1 MDVDLFNRIGHRF
14 KNSYHMPDE
23 CWRIST
29 RKNIT
34 RIIKIFPITFFFGAV
49 MTVLSFI
56 LPVYNDSPEHRN
68 IAVIYY
74 GCFALFSTI
83 LMVWCLS
90 VRNRPYGKT
99 GAWQR
104 LPVYISFIL
113 FHALSLYNILA
124 SKIRVANISIA
135 ANPQLYDIFSR
146 EIIVAG
152 YLVWVIIILVIL
164 AFFEVHPFFFFW
176 CETAQLLILFT
187 CRKEA
192 VNRDLLN
199 LIVLII
205 IAEIL
210 SFMHWKLIIQNFKST
225 EALKAANKKSDE
237 LLLNILPPKVVHDLR
252 ERGKSEPEL
261 FRSVS
266 VLFTDIV
273 GFTSIAKTLPPE
285 TLINELD
292 DMFTNFDIIIEKYN
306 CMRIKTMGDA
316 YMAVC
321 GLPEQDPDHAR
332 KIVNAGIEC
341 LDYLNKRN
349 NFSKIKWKMRVGIS
363 SGDVVAGIIG
373 IRKYIYDVLGDT
385 VNTAFRMQTM
395 SDEMQLNVS
404 ESTYNCTKKYFI
416 YEKREPVEVKGKGT
430 MTMYFV
436 RGKSN

>member
-1 MDVDLFNRIGHRF
+1 MNINLLNRITGWYQNR
-14 KNSYHMPDE
+14 YHMSDE
-23 CWRIST
+23 CCRIST
-29 RKNIT
+29 KKNIT
-34 RIIKIFPITFFFGAV
+34 RTIKILPFTFFFGSV
-49 MTVLSFI
+49 MVLLSFV

-68 IAVIYY
+68 IVVVYY
-74 GCFALFSTI
+74 GCFALFSI
-83 LMVWCLS
+83 VLMIWCLS
-90 VRNRPYGKT
+90 VRNRPYGKK
-99 GAWQR
+99 GLCQSI
-104 LPVYISFIL
+104 PVYISFIL

-124 SKIRVANISIA
+124 SKIRITHIA
-135 ANPQLYDIFSR
+135 SAVNVQSYTITAR

-164 AFFEVHPFFFFW
+164 AFFEVHPVFFFW
-176 CETAQLLILFT
+176 CETVQLLILFI
-187 CRKEA
+187 CRNEA
-192 VNRDLLN
+192 INQDLLN
-199 LIVLII
+199 LVVLVV
-205 IAEIL
+205 IADML
-210 SFMHWKLIIQNFKST
+210 SFMHWKFIIHDFKST

-237 LLLNILPPKVVHDLR
+237 LLLNILPPKVVNDLR
-252 ERGKSEPEL
+252 ERGRSDPEL

-273 GFTSIAKTLPPE
+273 GFTSISKILPPE

-292 DMFTNFDIIIEKYN
+292 DMFTNFDTIIEKYN

-321 GLPEQDPDHAR
+321 GLPEPDPDHAR
-332 KIVNAGIEC
+332 KIVNAGMEC
-341 LDYLNKRN
+341 LDYLTSRN
-349 NFSKIKWKMRVGIS
+349 NSAEIKWKMRVGIS
-363 SGDVVAGIIG
+363 SGEVVAGIIG

-416 YEKREPVEVKGKGT
+416 YEKREPVEVKGKGR

-436 RGKSN
+436 RGKST

>member
-1 MDVDLFNRIGHRF
+1 MDVNLFSRMACRY
-14 KNSYHMPDE
+14 KERYHMPDE
-23 CWRIST
+23 CCRIST
-29 RKNIT
+29 KKNII
-34 RIIKIFPITFFFGAV
+34 RVIKILPFTFSFGIMMA
-49 MTVLSFI
+49 VLSLI

-74 GCFALFSTI
+74 GCFALFSTV
-83 LMVWCLS
+83 LMIWCLA
-90 VRNRPYGKT
+90 VRNKPYGKT
-99 GAWQR
+99 GTWQS

-124 SKIRVANISIA
+124 SKIRVTTISIPV
-135 ANPQLYDIFSR
+135 NPQVYDIFAK

-164 AFFEVHPFFFFW
+164 AFFEVHPVFFFW
-176 CETAQLLILFT
+176 CETVQLLILFI

-192 VNRDLLN
+192 INQDILN
-199 LIVLII
+199 LVVLII
-205 IAEIL
+205 IAEML

-225 EALKAANKKSDE
+225 EALKMANKKSDE

-252 ERGKSEPEL
+252 ERGRSEPEL

-273 GFTSIAKTLPPE
+273 DFTSIAKTLPPE
-285 TLINELD
+285 ILINELD

-341 LDYLNKRN
+341 LNYLNRRN
-349 NFSKIKWKMRVGIS
+349 KSAEIKWKMRVGIS

-416 YEKREPVEVKGKGT
+416 YEKREPVEVKGKGR